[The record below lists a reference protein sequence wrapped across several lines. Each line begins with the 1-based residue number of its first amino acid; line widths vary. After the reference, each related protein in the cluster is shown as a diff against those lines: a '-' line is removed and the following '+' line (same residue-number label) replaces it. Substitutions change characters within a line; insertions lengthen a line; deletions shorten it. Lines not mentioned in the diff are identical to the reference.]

1 MPKKGERIVAP
12 RIMHIL
18 KQNNGVG
25 MRFSEIFKVLAEH
38 RWIHSQVPIN
48 ENLKHLLAQGKIAKV
63 NYRYGIIKTRED
75 GTKFVVVKDPVNRT
89 VELGK

>member
-18 KQNNGVG
+18 KQNNGVS
-25 MRFSEIFKVLAEH
+25 MRSSEIFKTLA
-38 RWIHSQVPIN
+38 RNGWIHSQVPIN
-48 ENLKHLLAQGKIAKV
+48 ENLKYLLAQGKIAKV

-75 GTKFVVVKDPVNRT
+75 GTKFVVIKDPVER
-89 VELGK
+89 LSLIHI